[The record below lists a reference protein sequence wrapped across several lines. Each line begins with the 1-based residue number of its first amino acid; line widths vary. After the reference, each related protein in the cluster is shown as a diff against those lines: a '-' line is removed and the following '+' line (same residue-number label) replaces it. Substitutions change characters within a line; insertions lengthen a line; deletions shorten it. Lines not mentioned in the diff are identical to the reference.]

1 MRGGREGG
9 EGGGHQSGC
18 LHDEG
23 RQLWRA
29 ALPLPRFP
37 PGELQAMR
45 LHRPARRQVGARHP
59 RQAHSAFYSIL
70 RGVKR
75 VANSTRD
82 AEMRFC
88 HILCSC
94 VFVL

>member
-9 EGGGHQSGC
+9 REGATKAGVSTT
-18 LHDEG
+18 
-23 RQLWRA
+23 RV

-75 VANSTRD
+75 VANSTRG

-88 HILCSC
+88 HILCS
-94 VFVL
+94 